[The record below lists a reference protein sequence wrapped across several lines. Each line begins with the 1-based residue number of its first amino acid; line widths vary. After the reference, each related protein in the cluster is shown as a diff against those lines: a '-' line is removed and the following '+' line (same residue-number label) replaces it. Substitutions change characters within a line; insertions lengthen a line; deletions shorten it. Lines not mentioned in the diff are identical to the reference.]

1 MPELLIE
8 LFSEEIPARM
18 QKRASDDLKRL
29 VTDGLKA
36 GGLEFTSAEAFAT
49 PRRLALVVDG
59 LPEKQPDVREKRRGP
74 RADAPE
80 KALAGFKGSLPD
92 GTEVE
97 ERETVKGTF
106 LYAVVEKKGTDT
118 ASVLGDLV
126 ADTVRKLP
134 WQKSMRWGE
143 GELRYVRPLQS
154 VLCLFNG
161 NPVQGKIELGNGRE
175 LAFGSQVAGHRFMS
189 DGKFNV
195 TSFDGY
201 KSGLLNAKVMLD
213 VADRRAKIDIDLN
226 ALTDSAGLVVRD
238 DPGLLDEVSGLV
250 EWPVV
255 HLGAIDDEFMEV
267 PDEVLITSMR
277 SHQKYF
283 SLLNADGSLAPCFGV
298 VANMEAEDGGKAIVA
313 GNERV
318 LRARLAD
325 AKFFW
330 DQDRKASLASKA
342 PSLKGVVF
350 HAKLGTL
357 DEKVER
363 VQALAVEMSV
373 YVQGADKDQVRS
385 AARLAKADLV
395 TDMVGEFPEL
405 QGVMGCYYARHD
417 GESDAV
423 AKAIAD
429 HYSPQG
435 PNDRCPSAPVSV
447 CVSLADKIDTLV
459 GFWAIEEKPT
469 GSRDPYALRRAA
481 LGVIRLIVENELRV
495 PLSAVFAQSSALY
508 GTTAG
513 AFDGPDLLS
522 FFADRMKVHLREQGV
537 RHDLVS
543 SIFALSDEDD
553 LVRLLA
559 RVDAL
564 KDFVVSDDGANL
576 LTAYK
581 RAANILAIE
590 ENKDDASYDVAA
602 DRELFA
608 EDEETRISEALEQSL
623 ARAETAVATE
633 EFAVAM
639 SALSELRG
647 PVDTFFDV
655 VTVNAEDAALRVN
668 RLKLLS
674 EIRTTMNRVA
684 DFSQI
689 EG

>member
-29 VTDGLKA
+29 VTDSLKA
-36 GGLEFTSAEAFAT
+36 AGLEFTSAETFAT
-49 PRRLALVVDG
+49 PRRLVLMVDG
-59 LPEKQPDVREKRRGP
+59 LPGKQPDVREERRGP
-74 RADAPE
+74 RVDAPE
-80 KALAGFKGSLPD
+80 KALVGFKGSLPD
-92 GTEVE
+92 GTEIE
-97 ERETVKGTF
+97 ERETAKGTV
-106 LYAVVEKKGTDT
+106 LYAIVEKKGTDT
-118 ASVLGDLV
+118 VSVLGDLV
-126 ADTVRKLP
+126 TDTVRKLP

-161 NPVQGKIELGNGRE
+161 NPVQGKIELGNGKD
-175 LAFGSQVAGHRFMS
+175 LAFGTKVAGHRFMS
-189 DGKFNV
+189 DGIFTI
-195 TSFDGY
+195 TSFDDY

-213 VADRRAKIDIDLN
+213 ATDRRAKIKTDLN
-226 ALTDSAGLVVRD
+226 ALADAVGLAVRG
-238 DPGLLDEVSGLV
+238 DPGLLDEVTGLV

-255 HLGAIDDEFMEV
+255 HLGAIDNEFMEV

-283 SLLNADGSLAPCFGV
+283 SLLNADASLAPRFGV
-298 VANMEAEDGGKAIVA
+298 VANMETVDGGKAIVA

-330 DQDRKASLASKA
+330 DKDRKTSLASKA
-342 PSLKGVVF
+342 LSLKGMVF

-357 DEKVER
+357 DQKVDR
-363 VQALAVEMSV
+363 VQALAVEIV
-373 YVQGADKDQVRS
+373 AYVQSADKDQVRS

-405 QGVMGCYYARHD
+405 QGVMGRYYACHD

-423 AKAIAD
+423 AEAIAD

-447 CVSLADKIDTLV
+447 CVALADKIDTLV
-459 GFWAIEEKPT
+459 GFWAIDEKPT

-495 PLSAVFAQSSALY
+495 PLTIVFAQSAALY
-508 GTTAG
+508 GSSAG
-513 AFDGPDLLS
+513 AFDGPDLLG

-543 SIFALSDEDD
+543 SIFALSGEDD
-553 LVRLLA
+553 MVRLLA

-564 KDFVVSDDGANL
+564 KDFVVSDDGSNL

-590 ENKDDASYDVAA
+590 EKKDDASYDAA
-602 DRELFA
+602 VDRGLFA
-608 EDEETRISEALEQSL
+608 EDEETRMAEALEQSL
-623 ARAETAVATE
+623 AHAETAIAAE
-633 EFAVAM
+633 EFAAAM
-639 SALSELRG
+639 SALSDLRG
-647 PVDTFFDV
+647 PVDTFFDI

>member
-36 GGLEFTSAEAFAT
+36 AGLEFTSAEAFAT

-59 LPEKQPDVREKRRGP
+59 LPEKQPDVREERRGP

-80 KALAGFKGSLPD
+80 KAIAGFKGSLPD

-97 ERETVKGTF
+97 ERETEKGTF

-118 ASVLGDLV
+118 VSVLGDLV
-126 ADTVRKLP
+126 SDTVRKLP

-154 VLCLFNG
+154 VLCLFNR
-161 NPVQGKIELGNGRE
+161 NPVQGKIELGNGKD
-175 LAFGSQVAGHRFMS
+175 LTFGSQVAGHRFMS
-189 DGKFNV
+189 DGEISV

-201 KSGLLNAKVMLD
+201 KSGLLDAKVMLD
-213 VADRRAKIDIDLN
+213 ASERRAKIETDLK
-226 ALTDSAGLVVRD
+226 ALADAAHLVVRD
-238 DPGLLDEVSGLV
+238 DPGLLDEVTGLV

-255 HLGAIDDEFMEV
+255 HLGSIDDEFMEV

-283 SLLNADGSLAPCFGV
+283 SLLNADGSLAPHFGV
-298 VANMEAEDGGKAIVA
+298 VANMEAEDGGKGIVA

-342 PSLKGVVF
+342 PSLKGMVF

-357 DEKVER
+357 DEKVDR
-363 VQALAVEMSV
+363 VQALAVEIAA
-373 YVQGADKDQVRS
+373 YVKDADKDQVRS

-405 QGVMGCYYARHD
+405 QGVMGRYYARHD

-423 AKAIAD
+423 AEAIAD

-459 GFWAIEEKPT
+459 GFWTIDEKPT

-495 PLSAVFAQSSALY
+495 PMLAVFAQSAALY
-508 GTTAG
+508 GSTAD
-513 AFDGPDLLS
+513 AFDGPDLLG

-537 RHDLVS
+537 RHDLIS
-543 SIFALSDEDD
+543 SIFALSGEDD

-590 ENKDDASYDVAA
+590 EKKDDASYNAVA
-602 DRELFA
+602 DRGLFA
-608 EDEETRISEALEQSL
+608 EDEETRMAEALEQSL
-623 ARAETAVATE
+623 ARAETAIEAE
-633 EFAVAM
+633 NFAAAM
-639 SALSELRG
+639 GALSELRG

-655 VTVNAEDAALRVN
+655 VTVNADDAALRVN

>member
-29 VTDGLKA
+29 VADGLKA
-36 GGLEFTSAEAFAT
+36 AGLKFTSAEAFTT
-49 PRRLALVVDG
+49 PRRMALVVDG
-59 LPEKQPDVREKRRGP
+59 LPEKQPDVREERRGP

-92 GTEVE
+92 GTEIE
-97 ERETVKGTF
+97 EQETAKGTF
-106 LYAVVEKKGTDT
+106 LYAIVEKKGADT
-118 ASVLGDLV
+118 VSVLCDLV

-161 NPVQGKIELGNGRE
+161 NPVQGKIELGNGKD
-175 LAFGSQVAGHRFMS
+175 LAFGIQVAGHRFMS
-189 DGKFNV
+189 DGMFTV
-195 TSFDGY
+195 TSFDEY
-201 KSGLLNAKVMLD
+201 KSNLLNAKVILKA
-213 VADRRAKIDIDLN
+213 ADRRAKIQTGLN
-226 ALTDSAGLVVRD
+226 ALADAAGLAVRD
-238 DPGLLDEVSGLV
+238 DLGLLDEVTGLV

-283 SLLNADGSLAPCFGV
+283 SLLNADGSLAPRFGV

-330 DQDRKASLASKA
+330 DKDRKASLASKA
-342 PSLKGVVF
+342 PSLKGMVF

-363 VQALAVEMSV
+363 VQALAVEIAT
-373 YVQGADKDQVRS
+373 YVQGADKDKVCS

-405 QGVMGCYYARHD
+405 QGVMGSYYARYD

-423 AKAIAD
+423 AEAIAD

-435 PNDRCPSAPVSV
+435 PNDRCPSAPLSV
-447 CVSLADKIDTLV
+447 CVALADKIDTLV
-459 GFWAIEEKPT
+459 GFWAIDEKPT

-481 LGVIRLIVENELRV
+481 LGVIRLIVENELRI
-495 PLSAVFAQSSALY
+495 PLAMVFAQSAALY
-508 GTTAG
+508 SWAAG
-513 AFDGPDLLS
+513 EFDGPDLLG

-543 SIFALSDEDD
+543 SIFALSGEDD

-564 KDFVVSDDGANL
+564 KDFVVSDDGVNL

-581 RAANILAIE
+581 RAANILTIE
-590 ENKDDASYDVAA
+590 EKKDEVNYDAVV
-602 DRELFA
+602 DRGLFV
-608 EDEETRISEALEQSL
+608 EDEETRMAEALEQSL
-623 ARAETAVATE
+623 ARVGAAIEAE
-633 EFAVAM
+633 EFVVAM
-639 SALSELRG
+639 SALSELRV

-655 VTVNAEDAALRVN
+655 VIVNAKDAALRAN

-674 EIRTTMNRVA
+674 EIRTTMNKVA
-684 DFSQI
+684 DFSHI

>member
-36 GGLEFTSAEAFAT
+36 AGLKFTSADAFAT

-59 LPEKQPDVREKRRGP
+59 LPEKQPDVREERRGP

-92 GTEVE
+92 GTKVEV
-97 ERETVKGTF
+97 RETAKGTV
-106 LYAVVEKKGTDT
+106 LYAIVEKKGTDT
-118 ASVLGDLV
+118 ASVLGDIV

-161 NPVQGKIELGNGRE
+161 NPVQGKIELGNRKD
-175 LAFGSQVAGHRFMS
+175 LTFGTQVAGHRFMS
-189 DGKFNV
+189 DGIYTI

-201 KSGLLNAKVMLD
+201 KSDLLNAKVLLD
-213 VADRRAKIDIDLN
+213 AADRRAKIETDLN
-226 ALTDSAGLVVRD
+226 ALADAAGLGVRD
-238 DPGLLDEVSGLV
+238 DPGLLDEVTGLV

-267 PDEVLITSMR
+267 PNEVLITSMR

-283 SLLNADGSLAPCFGV
+283 SLLNLDGSLAPRFGV

-330 DQDRKASLASKA
+330 DKDRKASLASKA
-342 PSLKGVVF
+342 PSLKGMVF

-357 DEKVER
+357 DEKVDR
-363 VQALAVEMSV
+363 VQALAVEIAA
-373 YVQGADKDQVRS
+373 YVQSADKDQVRS
-385 AARLAKADLV
+385 AARLTKADLV

-405 QGVMGCYYARHD
+405 QGVMGRYYARHD

-423 AKAIAD
+423 AEAIAD

-447 CVSLADKIDTLV
+447 CVALADKIDTLV
-459 GFWAIEEKPT
+459 VFWAIDEKPT
-469 GSRDPYALRRAA
+469 GSRDPYALRRSA

-495 PLSAVFAQSSALY
+495 PLTTVFAQSAAFFGSA
-508 GTTAG
+508 AD
-513 AFDGPDLLS
+513 AFDGPDLLG

-543 SIFALSDEDD
+543 SIFVLSGEDD

-559 RVDAL
+559 RVNAL

-590 ENKDDASYDVAA
+590 EKKDDASYDAVV
-602 DRELFA
+602 DRGLFV
-608 EDEETRISEALEQSL
+608 EDEEMRMAEALEQSL
-623 ARAETAVATE
+623 ARAATAIAAE
-633 EFAVAM
+633 EFAAAM

-655 VTVNAEDAALRVN
+655 VTVNAEDGALRVN

-674 EIRTTMNRVA
+674 EIRTTMNQVA